1 MVAKLRLELE
11 HDRATA
17 AQLFNWLVQCDVP
30 AGGDMRLYCQDVSRR
45 IAEQKPQAMQVA
57 DLADYQTATQH
68 TRTINYW
75 SEHGEFFRW
84 RYTVATM
91 NQTYM
96 HVASLADDR
105 TVNFTWDDVVRVHG
119 LIRFMELTQDC
130 QDAVGW

>member
-1 MVAKLRLELE
+1 MVAKLRLALE
-11 HDRATA
+11 HARATA
-17 AQLFNWLVQCDVP
+17 AELFNWLIRCDVP
-30 AGGDMRLYCQDVSRR
+30 SGGDMRLYCEEVSQR
-45 IAEQKPQAMQVA
+45 IAQQQSQQPQAQ
-57 DLADYQTATQH
+57 ATPA

-75 SEHGEFFRW
+75 SEGGEFFRW
-84 RYTVATM
+84 RYTAATM

-105 TVNFTWDDVVRVHG
+105 TINFTWDDVVRVHG